1 MKTISITV
9 TDAQIAAAEF
19 LAAREGEAVA
29 LENKR
34 LTLDHERAMLNHPPT
49 PPPAPTLIKG
59 STADEILTRTC
70 ATALEGLVAKHR
82 DDHAARLR
90 DKLAAATPAA
100 LAQIAKILE

>member
-1 MKTISITV
+1 MKTISISV

-34 LTLDHERAMLNHPPT
+34 LTLDHERALLNHPPT
-49 PPPAPTLIKG
+49 PPPAPTLG
-59 STADEILTRTC
+59 TAPTADAILTRTC
-70 ATALEGLVAKHR
+70 TMALEGIVAKHR

-100 LAQIAKILE
+100 LAQIAKILD